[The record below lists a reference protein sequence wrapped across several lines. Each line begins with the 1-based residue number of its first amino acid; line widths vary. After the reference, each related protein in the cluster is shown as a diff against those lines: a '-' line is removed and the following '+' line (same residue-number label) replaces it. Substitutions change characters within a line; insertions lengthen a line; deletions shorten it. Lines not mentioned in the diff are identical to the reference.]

1 MADEDPVVLPVEL
14 GGKDETVAGLK
25 EIGDA
30 GAEAFDKIAESAEKA
45 APSMEKVGSA
55 GDEAAKKIL
64 NSVSEARTAVDNIG
78 SSIDKLGEAVKGAG
92 GAAESFAKNTI
103 AIGSAAATAVGGVIA
118 LARHISNTLFQANQD
133 GVESTKALS
142 AAIRDQYQE
151 AGRAITSAANL
162 EKSHKDLNREYAS
175 GTISS
180 EKYAKKLLEVNQKH
194 REGEEQAKK
203 LAAAH
208 AALAEQRAKD
218 IEKMEKQQATQKKLN
233 ELYRTYGADLAQAL
247 IKLGGE
253 VDKFWEKF
261 TQGPSLASKFVNKL
275 TELLSTSGDKIV
287 ELYNRASDAI
297 GSIFSDEGE
306 TADQFSKRVVSAMEQ
321 VVRFIENVLVP
332 AIKKIL
338 QILDVVAKGIN
349 SVFGTELTG
358 GGLAA
363 IIILGQLTGAFGL
376 LWKTLE
382 VGIATIRVLG
392 TVIAFLLR
400 SAFGPWGIVIGVL
413 IAALVYL
420 VYKID
425 WNNLADKA
433 KAAIDAVVE
442 AWGKVKDFFSDIW
455 DKIKTSAGDLWDW
468 MVTKVSDA
476 VDGIKKVFA
485 DFVDWFMSE
494 TFVGKILS
502 GIGKI
507 IGKLKEWYSAATKA
521 KDAQDGAQSAAGGDS
536 GGDQPIGDVQLAG
549 GGHVVG
555 RGTETSDSI
564 WARLSTN
571 EWVMRAAAVR
581 KYGHGVMAAI
591 NSMRLDPS
599 IFGRLAN
606 AASESLVPAHAP
618 QQFAAGG
625 LVMPQAS
632 PGRPFNLV
640 IGGEVFENLMA
651 PEKTA
656 ERLVRYAVSKQ
667 SRSAGK
673 RPGWVGG
680 TS

>member
-14 GGKDETVAGLK
+14 GGKDETVSGLK
-25 EIGDA
+25 EIGDV
-30 GAEAFDKIAESAEKA
+30 GSEAFDKVAESAEKA
-45 APSMEKVGSA
+45 ADGMGKA
-55 GDEAAKKIL
+55 GAAGEEAAKAIL
-64 NSVSEARTAVDNIG
+64 NSVSEARSGVESIGKAIDGFAEAATKAGSAAGTFVKNTVAIG
-78 SSIDKLGEAVKGAG
+78 SS
-92 GAAESFAKNTI
+92 
-103 AIGSAAATAVGGVIA
+103 AATAVGGVIA
-118 LARHISNTLFQANQD
+118 LARHISNSLFQANKE
-133 GVESTKALS
+133 GTESTKALS
-142 AAIRDQYQE
+142 AAIREQYQE
-151 AGRAITSAANL
+151 MQRAQSSSLNHEQAI
-162 EKSHKDLNREYAS
+162 KDLNHEYATGKIKS
-175 GTISS
+175 GEYGAKLTELNRKHKES
-180 EKYAKKLLEVNQKH
+180 EELQ
-194 REGEEQAKK
+194 KK
-203 LAAAH
+203 LAASA

-218 IEKMEKQQATQKKLN
+218 IEQMEKQQATQRKLN
-233 ELYRTYGADLAQAL
+233 ELYRTYGSTLAQSL

-253 VDKFWEKF
+253 VDRFWDKF
-261 TQGPSLASKFVNKL
+261 TQGPSLASKFVDKL
-275 TELLSTSGDKIV
+275 TDLLSTSGDKIV
-287 ELYNRASDAI
+287 ELYNRAADAI
-297 GSIFSDEGE
+297 GSIFSNEGE
-306 TADQFSKRVVSAMEQ
+306 TADQFSKRVVGAMEQ

-332 AIKKIL
+332 GIKKIL
-338 QILDVVAKGIN
+338 SVLDSVAEGIN
-349 SVFGTELTG
+349 KVFGTELTG

-363 IIILGQLTGAFGL
+363 IIIVGKLTGAFGL
-376 LWKTLE
+376 LWRSLE
-382 VGIATIRVLG
+382 LGIATIRVLG
-392 TVIAFLLR
+392 TVITFLLR

-425 WNNLADKA
+425 KA

-442 AWGKVKDFFSDIW
+442 AWGKVKEFFSDIW
-455 DKIKTSAGDLWDW
+455 DKIKTSAGELWDW
-468 MVTKVSDA
+468 MTTKVSDA
-476 VDGIKKVFA
+476 VDGIKKVFS

-494 TFVGKILS
+494 TFVGKVLS

-507 IGKLKEWYSAATKA
+507 IGKLKEWYDAATKA
-521 KDAQDGAQSAAGGDS
+521 KDAQDGAQSAAGG
-536 GGDQPIGDVQLAG
+536 GGDEGGGQLGDVQFAG

-591 NSMRLDPS
+591 NSLRLDPS
-599 IFGRLAN
+599 IFGQLAS
-606 AASESLVPAHAP
+606 AASESLVPAHGP
-618 QQFAAGG
+618 QQFASGG
-625 LVMPQAS
+625 AVMPQAS

-656 ERLVRYAVSKQ
+656 ERLVRFAVNKQ

-680 TS
+680 NS